1 MAFYHR
7 LYVTR
12 THTLLSILWSQ
23 HQNRCC
29 VQLIG
34 FIVSIIVVDSV
45 GVVEDYGGFKGTE
58 GPASGPSGRH
68 EG

>member
-1 MAFYHR
+1 MAFYHQ

-23 HQNRCC
+23 HNRRC
-29 VQLIG
+29 VGFIG

-45 GVVEDYGGFKGTE
+45 GVVED
-58 GPASGPSGRH
+58 
-68 EG
+68 